1 MRTAVTSRIQNVGEQ
16 VTAVGILVAPMVV
29 DGPDAATTGPARDV
43 GDLNLTQ
50 DVAYRLLAKQIRAG
64 FQQFHPGLLG
74 GFPP

>member
-1 MRTAVTSRIQNVGEQ
+1 
-16 VTAVGILVAPMVV
+16 MVV